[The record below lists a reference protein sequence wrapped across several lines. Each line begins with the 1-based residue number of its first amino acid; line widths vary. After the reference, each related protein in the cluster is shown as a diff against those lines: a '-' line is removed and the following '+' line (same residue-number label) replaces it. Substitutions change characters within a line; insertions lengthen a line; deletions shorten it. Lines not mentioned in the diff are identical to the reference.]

1 MKAKIPVELRASVR
15 DLSLARQQGYA
26 ARRAGYPRSDNPHLP
41 RAWDP
46 DIGRYAEGGPHA
58 AWNQGWDQGDR
69 DIRFGKE
76 DGA

>member
-26 ARRAGYPRSDNPHLP
+26 ARRAGYPRSDNPHA
-41 RAWDP
+41 RAL
-46 DIGRYAEGGPHA
+46 AHA
-58 AWNQGWDQGDR
+58 AWNQGWDHGDL